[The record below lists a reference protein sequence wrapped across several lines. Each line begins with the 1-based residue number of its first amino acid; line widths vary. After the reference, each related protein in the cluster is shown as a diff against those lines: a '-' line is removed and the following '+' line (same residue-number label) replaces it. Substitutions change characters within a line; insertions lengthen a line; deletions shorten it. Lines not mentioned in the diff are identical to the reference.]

1 MGYLIEVK
9 NYQFQKLGP
18 LIAFYGICV
27 LKLLPAFQKIFQSY
41 SVIVS
46 HASAFENIEQDLIEA
61 KKIKDLSINDN
72 TSKKLIF
79 KKEIE
84 LKNVTF
90 KYPGKRNKGLLDIN
104 LKIQKGQKVGIVGKT
119 GSGKSTMIDLLC
131 GFLDFNHGKF
141 IIDGVNLDKDKIS
154 GWQKNISL
162 VPQNFFISD
171 VSLKNNIAFGSL
183 EKNIDEDRIKECL
196 KTACLDEFIDNLD
209 LNLGENG
216 ERVSGGQAQRVAISR
231 AIYNNPDV
239 LILDEA
245 TSALDTNTEKK
256 LFENL
261 KEKENIKTIII
272 VSHRIET
279 LKECDTIYFI
289 EQGILKKLK
298 DYDELLQTYKKI
310 NN

>member
-1 MGYLIEVK
+1 M
-9 NYQFQKLGP
+9 
-18 LIAFYGICV
+18 
-27 LKLLPAFQKIFQSY
+27 
-41 SVIVS
+41 
-46 HASAFENIEQDLIEA
+46 
-61 KKIKDLSINDN
+61 
-72 TSKKLIF
+72 
-79 KKEIE
+79 
-84 LKNVTF
+84 
-90 KYPGKRNKGLLDIN
+90 
-104 LKIQKGQKVGIVGKT
+104 
-119 GSGKSTMIDLLC
+119 
-131 GFLDFNHGKF
+131 
-141 IIDGVNLDKDKIS
+141 
-154 GWQKNISL
+154 
-162 VPQNFFISD
+162 PQNFFISD

-261 KEKENIKTIII
+261 KKKENIKTIII